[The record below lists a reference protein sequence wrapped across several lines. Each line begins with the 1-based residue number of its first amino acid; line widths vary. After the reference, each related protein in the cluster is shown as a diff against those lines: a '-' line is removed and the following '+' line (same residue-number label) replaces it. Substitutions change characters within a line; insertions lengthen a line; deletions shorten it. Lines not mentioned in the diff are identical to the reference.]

1 MTSGCKDIEIR
12 KLFFGSIF
20 TKLATKYNIIEFNKS
35 DIKRSKESMQPRVLF
50 YTWVEFCI
58 SILVVGLKFT
68 KVSVFFSLDEL
79 QAFSRIYFSLVL
91 VLLNMI
97 S

>member
-35 DIKRSKESMQPRVLF
+35 DIKRFKESMQPRVLF
-50 YTWVEFCI
+50 YT
-58 SILVVGLKFT
+58 
-68 KVSVFFSLDEL
+68 
-79 QAFSRIYFSLVL
+79 
-91 VLLNMI
+91 
-97 S
+97 

>member
-58 SILVVGLKFT
+58 FILVVGLKFT
-68 KVSVFFSLDEL
+68 KVSVFFFIRWASSIFKNLTF
-79 QAFSRIYFSLVL
+79 FSFS
-91 VLLNMI
+91 
-97 S
+97 SFKYD